1 MEVTIIGLK
10 EVIYQGNAKSL
21 IVPGERGVFE
31 VLPFH
36 KDIISRLIK
45 GEIVVDGNF
54 LKIKRGVIKVIKNE
68 ATVIVEAEE

>member
-21 IVPGERGVFE
+21 IVPGESGIFE

-54 LKIKRGVIKVIKNE
+54 LKIKRGVVKVIKNE

>member
-1 MEVTIIGLK
+1 MKVTVINLK
-10 EVIYQGNAKSL
+10 EVVYQGNAKSL
-21 IVPGERGVFE
+21 IVPGESGIFE

-45 GEIVVDGNF
+45 GEVVVDGNF
-54 LKIKRGVIKVIKNE
+54 LKIKRGVVKVIKNE

>member
-1 MEVTIIGLK
+1 MEVTVINLK

-21 IVPGERGVFE
+21 IVPGESGVFE

-45 GEIVVDGNF
+45 GEVVVDGNF
-54 LKIKRGVIKVIKNE
+54 LKIKRGVVKVIKNE